1 MTPERL
7 EKELSKIYD
16 RLVREDAHA
25 IDIAAGVHERYQ
37 LSAKNLFRYLIL
49 RSYDLRKVHDSLSD
63 LGLSSLRSAE
73 GYVFSN
79 LNNVLRLLALLQGKP
94 WTDNPQVTSIGYR
107 RSKKLLRKHTNALFS
122 ATQKRPPTNIMVTL
136 PEEASEEVDLLRCLV
151 AEGMEIARI
160 NLSHGDLDQWQR
172 MIDNINTVRQEFDSP
187 IKIYMDLAG
196 PKIRTADIQV
206 LSKKGKVKNA
216 VKLKVGDHLVLTKRE
231 TTGQPAQY
239 GDKNELI
246 RPAEVGVLLP
256 QIIDDISVDDT
267 VYFDDGM
274 IKAIVISKNSL
285 DAELVITQ
293 AYKGKLKAHK
303 GINLPNTTLDLPSL
317 TDRDIELLPFVSQHA
332 DLVGYSF
339 VRTPEDVQKLY
350 AELTKHQADDLGVIF
365 KIENQEAF
373 ENLPLLLF
381 EAMKRPKI
389 GVMIARGDLAVEL
402 GFERISEVQSEIMWL
417 CEAAHVPVIWA
428 TQVLENLAKTGVAT
442 RAEISDA
449 ALSAQ
454 AECVMLNKGPH
465 IISAVR
471 TLKEIIT
478 KMAAHSSKKK
488 STLRP
493 LSVATNAL
501 KQIKGP
507 SLPNKE

>member
-1 MTPERL
+1 MTITQL
-7 EKELSKIYD
+7 EKHLLGIYQEM
-16 RLVREDAHA
+16 VQEDAKA
-25 IDIAAGVHERYQ
+25 VEIAAGTHKQYG

-49 RSYDLRKVHDSLSD
+49 RNYDLRKVHDNLSD

-79 LNNVLRLLALLQGKP
+79 LSNVMRLLALLQGHP
-94 WTDNPQVTSIGYR
+94 WTDDPQVESIGYR
-107 RSKKLLRKHTNALFS
+107 RSKKLLRKHANQLFS
-122 ATQKRPPTNIMVTL
+122 ASKKKSTTKIMVTL
-136 PEEASEEVDLLRCLV
+136 PEAASEDVGLLRNLV

-172 MIDNINTVRQEFDSP
+172 MIDNINTVRQEVDTP
-187 IKIYMDLAG
+187 IEIYMDLAG

-206 LSKKGKVKNA
+206 RSKKGKVKNG

-231 TTGQPAQY
+231 TTGQSAQY

-256 QIIDDISVDDT
+256 QIIDGIQVDDT
-267 VYFDDGM
+267 VYFDDGT
-274 IKAIVISKNSL
+274 IKAIVIGKNAE

-303 GINLPNTTLDLPSL
+303 GINLPDTTLDLPSL
-317 TDRDIELLPFVSQHA
+317 TERDIELLPFVSQHA

-339 VRTPEDVQKLY
+339 VRSPEDVRTLY
-350 AELTKHQADDLGVIF
+350 AELDKHGADDLGIIL
-365 KIENQEAF
+365 KIENEEAF
-373 ENLPLLLF
+373 ENLPLMLF

-402 GFERISEVQSEIMWL
+402 GFERISEVQSEILWL

-428 TQVLENLAKTGVAT
+428 TQVLENLAKSGVAT

-454 AECVMLNKGPH
+454 AECVMLNKGPN
-465 IISAVR
+465 ILSAVR

-501 KQIKGP
+501 KKIQGH
-507 SLPNKE
+507 